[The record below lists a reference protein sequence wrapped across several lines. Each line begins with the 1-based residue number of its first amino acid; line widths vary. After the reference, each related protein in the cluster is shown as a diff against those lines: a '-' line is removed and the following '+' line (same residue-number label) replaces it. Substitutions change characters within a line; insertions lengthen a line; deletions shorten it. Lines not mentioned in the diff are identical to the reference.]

1 MTVESEQMTSPFQG
15 IVQRRAVLEVARID
29 YRRELRKL
37 LDAGHTQTEIARAL
51 RISQPAV
58 SKAAKTLDSTPEPAP
73 GFSGAGPYEVCQRYG
88 AGLIGR
94 EQLVDELSRWEYTPI
109 PQGEWYEDVLVAPG
123 PGSWLEVQHAH
134 REGLIDGTIYEDARI
149 GKLHRRRQTPD
160 AA

>member
-37 LDAGHTQTEIARAL
+37 LDAGYTQTAVARAL

-73 GFSGAGPYEVCQRYG
+73 GFSGATPYEMCQRYG
-88 AGLIGR
+88 AGLIDR
-94 EQLVDELSRWEYTPI
+94 EQLIDELSRWEYTPI
-109 PQGEWYEDVLVAPG
+109 PQGEWYEDVLVDPG
-123 PGSWLEVQHAH
+123 PGSWLEVQHAAD
-134 REGLIDGTIYEDARI
+134 EGMIDGETYDEALQGSARQ
-149 GKLHRRRQTPD
+149 RRAN
-160 AA
+160 AAA